1 MIPLPLGRVGSMAR
15 WVMRVIPDHRVR
27 EVCVPVPHPTSA
39 HRRRRARR
47 SLLSSI
53 AAGSALAVAAGAWS
67 IAGDT
72 AARDRNTAAAND
84 DAVASVA
91 VLVPDPSLDP
101 RIAALEFSGV
111 GWQRAVDRFDDA
123 LFAVADAERK
133 ITQSTRELIDLR
145 AEDRAL
151 DRRRTELRALA
162 TDTSDELDQVEA
174 ILRER
179 ALDRFVNLGDEMMV
193 ALEDPAELS
202 ADGRGQ
208 ELGRR
213 IEEVQFESRAELLDL
228 RERTDEELEAVAIR
242 ATEVGAELDSTQRVV
257 ASLTASLPR
266 LEAEVE
272 SATAAVRTARWTAS
286 IPGVD
291 FSVVALDAYLNA
303 EDLLAEVW
311 PSCNIDWWMIA
322 GVARIESRH
331 GRYGG
336 RELRADGRVDRP
348 IIGIALDGGP
358 GVRAMVDTD
367 GGRLDGDD
375 VWDRAVG
382 PLQFIPET
390 WRNRGR
396 DGSGDDVADP
406 QNLYD
411 AAYSAGRYLCAIGDD
426 LSSRSALES
435 AYFGYNNSSAYVEDV
450 LGHALRYA
458 EFDLPSPADA
468 PDDPD
473 A

>member
-1 MIPLPLGRVGSMAR
+1 MPISTPPLR
-15 WVMRVIPDHRVR
+15 HRVR
-27 EVCVPVPHPTSA
+27 RVVSTRFRSA
-39 HRRRRARR
+39 VLVGVA
-47 SLLSSI
+47 LALA
-53 AAGSALAVAAGAWS
+53 AAGWS
-67 IAGDT
+67 ISDRSP
-72 AARDRNTAAAND
+72 ARDRNAAAAADATPD

-91 VLVPDPSLDP
+91 VLVPDPTLDR

-111 GWQRAVDRFDDA
+111 AWQRAVDRYDDA
-123 LFAVADAERK
+123 LFALADATRK
-133 ITQSTRELIDLR
+133 IDQSADQLATLQSESDELH
-145 AEDRAL
+145 
-151 DRRRTELRALA
+151 DRRRLL
-162 TDTSDELDQVEA
+162 TDTSRDVAAELEVVEA

-179 ALDRFVNLGDEMMV
+179 ALDRFVNLGEETV
-193 ALEDPAELS
+193 TALDDPAELTR
-202 ADGRGQ
+202 DGRSQ

-213 IEEVQFESRAELLDL
+213 VDEVQFETRTELLARQDDTEEALTSLAIRLVEIDAEL
-228 RERTDEELEAVAIR
+228 A
-242 ATEVGAELDSTQRVV
+242 STTRVV
-257 ASLTASLPR
+257 EALTASVPR
-266 LEAEVE
+266 LETEV
-272 SATAAVRTARWTAS
+272 TAATEAVRRARWTAS

-331 GRYGG
+331 GQYGG

-367 GGRLDGDD
+367 GGRLDGDE

-390 WRNRGR
+390 WRARGR
-396 DGSGDDVADP
+396 DGNDDGVEDP

-426 LSSRSALES
+426 LSSRAALES
-435 AYFGYNNSSAYVEDV
+435 AYFGYNNSSAYVDDV
-450 LGHALRYA
+450 LSHALRYA
-458 EFDLPSPADA
+458 DFDLPSPAAAA
-468 PDDPD
+468 PD
-473 A
+473 AE